1 MSTNVKNRERERQR
15 KRESKAT
22 GQRSSTRKER
32 DRKNKGDISR
42 WGTTWNFV
50 AVVRKWE
57 MLAANWVKMSDS
69 GKKVNKNTYDI
80 NLHKTCNQ
88 EASGS
93 FTLTKKVCYTCKVAF
108 LLIRPI
114 FFQDKLLGS
123 TSYDTKV
130 KGLHTTHP
138 STAWSQNEGTVPAQ
152 RWWNL

>member
-1 MSTNVKNRERERQR
+1 MWITEKENDREKEKVRRQASEAQRE
-15 KRESKAT
+15 KSEIEKT
-22 GQRSSTRKER
+22 KETFLV
-32 DRKNKGDISR
+32 G
-42 WGTTWNFV
+42 GTTWNFV

-114 FFQDKLLGS
+114 FFSG
-123 TSYDTKV
+123 
-130 KGLHTTHP
+130 
-138 STAWSQNEGTVPAQ
+138 
-152 RWWNL
+152 